1 MEQKSVFELIL
12 SGELDSEIIY
22 EDDEIFAINDINPVA
37 KVHILIIPK
46 RKIETINDT
55 SLEDQNLLGKM
66 ILVAKDLAKK
76 YNINDSGYRYVI
88 RINVDGSIPR
98 DNPKFQGKSDWLP
111 EIYQIGI
118 RNPQGLAL
126 SPFDG
131 KIYMSNHSS
140 CATTP

>member
-22 EDDEIFAINDINPVA
+22 EDDKIFAINDINPVA

-46 RKIETINDT
+46 RKIETINDA

-76 YNINDSGYRYVI
+76 HNINQSGYRLLF
-88 RINVDGSIPR
+88 NT
-98 DNPKFQGKSDWLP
+98 NSDAMQTVFHIHLHL
-111 EIYQIGI
+111 IGGEKLKNI
-118 RNPQGLAL
+118 
-126 SPFDG
+126 
-131 KIYMSNHSS
+131 
-140 CATTP
+140 